1 MKKIEKNWG
10 SWEKRV
16 ISTGSITGKIL
27 SILFIFQILIFSCNW
42 LDVIPDNLPTIDDAF
57 KNRAAAEKSLFS
69 CYRYLP
75 NPISSYNYPAYF
87 TSRDEF
93 ELGTNINVIDL
104 PATRIAIGEQNTTS
118 PVMDFWSGGNG
129 ATSMFEAIRTCNIF
143 LEEIYNPRDLL
154 EYERKRWIAEVKFL
168 KAYYHFFLMQLYGPI
183 PLIKEN
189 SLISATPEEV
199 RVFRE
204 PIDECVAYIVE
215 LLDEAAPDLPLI
227 VTSPIDED
235 GRITKPIALAVKA
248 KVLVWGASPLFNGN
262 PDYQSWKDKRGKQL
276 VSDTYSKE
284 KWENAA
290 VAIREAIDVSHSA
303 GNQLYI
309 YNKLTTPQTLNMN
322 DSLLMTMHIRKAI
335 TDKWNMGNV
344 WSSSADPLRSW
355 GQNNLQ
361 KILFP
366 ILYPEDLIDA
376 ELDRGLASFNMAELF
391 YTNQGIPIEEDV
403 NWNYAD
409 RYTLRTSTVEAENG
423 FYIPIGQQTVSL
435 HFDREPRFYASLGFD
450 RGFYELST
458 TSNDFGASFTMYLR
472 LRRGEPG
479 NTVHVNNTGYYVKKL
494 IAYETKGNPFLG
506 YDYRFPLIRLAD
518 LYLLYSEALN
528 EIKDRPDHEV
538 YEWIDP
544 VRAIYGLKGVVE
556 AWRNS
561 KYPNR
566 PQEKAEMRKIIQQ
579 ERLIEFAFEGQ
590 RFYDLRRWKLYESS
604 KNYVPVGW
612 NFNGATAE
620 EYYTKMEV
628 AQGLKFSV
636 RDYLWPVKNSDLR
649 INPNLVQSFGW

>member
-1 MKKIEKNWG
+1 MKMKKIETNW
-10 SWEKRV
+10 V

-27 SILFIFQILIFSCNW
+27 SILFIFQILVGCNW

-75 NPISSYNYPAYF
+75 NPFSSYNYPAYY

-93 ELGTNINVIDL
+93 ELGTNITVLDL
-104 PATRIAIGEQNTTS
+104 PATRIAIGDQNTAL
-118 PVMDFWSGGNG
+118 PIMDFWSGGNG
-129 ATSMFEAIRTCNIF
+129 GTSMFEAIRTCNIF
-143 LEEIYNPRDLL
+143 MEEIYKPRDLL

-189 SLISATPEEV
+189 NLISATPEEV

-215 LLDEAAPDLPLI
+215 LLDEAVPDLPLI

-290 VAIREAIDVSHSA
+290 EAIREAIEVSHSA
-303 GNQLYI
+303 GHQLYI

-322 DSLLMTMHIRKAI
+322 DSLLLTMHTRKAI
-335 TDKWNMGNV
+335 TDKWNMGNI
-344 WSSSADPLRSW
+344 WTSSANSLSSW
-355 GQNNLQ
+355 GLNNIQ
-361 KILFP
+361 KVLFP
-366 ILYPEDLIDA
+366 ILYPEDLIDS
-376 ELDRGLASFNMAELF
+376 ELGRSLASFNMAELF
-391 YTNQGIPIEEDV
+391 YTNHGIPIEEDV
-403 NWNYAD
+403 DWNYAD
-409 RYTLRTSTVEAENG
+409 RYMLRTSTEEAGNG
-423 FYIPIGQQTVSL
+423 YYIPIGQQTVSL

-458 TSNDFGASFTMYLR
+458 TSNNFGASFFMYLR

-479 NTVHVNNTGYYVKKL
+479 NTVHVNNTGYHVKKL
-494 IAYETKGNPFLG
+494 IAYETKGNPYIG
-506 YDYRFPLIRLAD
+506 YDYRFPLLRLAD

-528 EIKDRPDHEV
+528 EIKDRPDYEV

-556 AWRNS
+556 AWKNS

-590 RFYDLRRWKLYESS
+590 RFWDLRRWKLYELS

-612 NFNGATAE
+612 NYNGATAE
-620 EYYTKMEV
+620 EYYTIMEV

-636 RDYLWPVKNSDLR
+636 KDYLWPIKNSDLR
-649 INPNLVQSFGW
+649 VNPNLVQSFGW